1 MGAGVLSGSVR
12 QWDLGAIP
20 YFIAGLVVL
29 AGTVALYFGHGGVIP
44 LTSADWANFGTY
56 VGGIAGPLL
65 SFVALIAVVRT
76 MHLQRAA
83 LELEQARQIADQH
96 LRWLDGIFK
105 DILEARSERVSP
117 DITLG
122 EILDGDA
129 DASQV
134 ERKRFAG
141 RLENVMQLVVQ
152 YCQAVNLY
160 RDNISEFFDLRI
172 YTDRGGRLL
181 DSIKPFHGYLGS
193 RFLPTFEFCDMH
205 LRGEETRAD
214 PEALTRSSRQS

>member
-1 MGAGVLSGSVR
+1 
-12 QWDLGAIP
+12 
-20 YFIAGLVVL
+20 
-29 AGTVALYFGHGGVIP
+29 
-44 LTSADWANFGTY
+44 
-56 VGGIAGPLL
+56 
-65 SFVALIAVVRT
+65 

-83 LELEQARQIADQH
+83 LELEQARQFADQH
-96 LRWLDGIFK
+96 LRWLDAIYS
-105 DILEARSERVSP
+105 DILEARSARVSP

-141 RLENVMQLVVQ
+141 RLESLLQLVVQ

-160 RDNISEFFDLRI
+160 RDDISEFFDARI

-181 DSIKPFHGYLGS
+181 DSIKPVG
-193 RFLPTFEFCDMH
+193 
-205 LRGEETRAD
+205 RGEGVDLLDEW
-214 PEALTRSSRQS
+214 LVQCRSGIERKKESQLLNLFRGFGGINQTGLQFAGCRYFRSEC